1 MGFAQSNFKL
11 REGSKGISGEANE
24 CACTHDEVASSLNV
38 LGELSSISNE
48 WRVVFVTEVAE
59 KKGNMGRAWAVV
71 LVVFLAGFCMPAN
84 MGKTM
89 WVAPLVMQGLGFGPD
104 VLGWVNGVF
113 YVLGAIIAFPAA
125 SFIRRLGIRWSVT
138 IALACGIIGNIIG
151 MFAADVTTLMISR
164 IIEGA
169 GFGLMGVI
177 GVAAISPWFPVERRG
192 FPLGIWAMWVA
203 AANAITPVLDTAIAE
218 NFGGYIAVWYFML
231 GLNVV
236 VLALFLLVY
245 REPSDPFIDEADKK
259 GEVEFR
265 YADIFKNK
273 AVIVLGILFFLEE
286 GAFIASQ
293 GFLSTYVT
301 TNLDAPL
308 MVGTGLV
315 SAGAI
320 WGACFAPIA
329 GKISDKIGSR
339 RKILIFCMICATLFG
354 LGVFTVTDLRLY
366 IVVIVL
372 NGFVGGG
379 VSSMLWAACT
389 ETVPSHL
396 IPGATATLACSQ
408 SVGMFL
414 GSMFVGNVIAAI
426 GYTATSI
433 ALACIFAAG
442 LIVAI
447 AGLKGRL
454 R

>member
-1 MGFAQSNFKL
+1 
-11 REGSKGISGEANE
+11 
-24 CACTHDEVASSLNV
+24 
-38 LGELSSISNE
+38 
-48 WRVVFVTEVAE
+48 
-59 KKGNMGRAWAVV
+59 
-71 LVVFLAGFCMPAN
+71 
-84 MGKTM
+84 
-89 WVAPLVMQGLGFGPD
+89 
-104 VLGWVNGVF
+104 
-113 YVLGAIIAFPAA
+113 
-125 SFIRRLGIRWSVT
+125 
-138 IALACGIIGNIIG
+138 
-151 MFAADVTTLMISR
+151 
-164 IIEGA
+164 
-169 GFGLMGVI
+169 
-177 GVAAISPWFPVERRG
+177 
-192 FPLGIWAMWVA
+192 
-203 AANAITPVLDTAIAE
+203 
-218 NFGGYIAVWYFML
+218 ML

>member
-1 MGFAQSNFKL
+1 M
-11 REGSKGISGEANE
+11 
-24 CACTHDEVASSLNV
+24 
-38 LGELSSISNE
+38 
-48 WRVVFVTEVAE
+48 TENIQ
-59 KKGNMGRAWAVV
+59 KKGNMGRAWAIV

-89 WVAPLVMQGLGFGPD
+89 WVAPLVMESLNFGPD
-104 VLGWVNGVF
+104 TLGWINGVF
-113 YVLGAIIAFPAA
+113 YILGAVIAFPAA
-125 SFIRRLGIRWSVT
+125 SFIRKLGIRWSVT
-138 IALACGIIGNIIG
+138 IALACGICGNAIGAFSSTVA
-151 MFAADVTTLMISR
+151 MLMISR

-177 GVAAISPWFPVERRG
+177 GVAAISPWFPADRRG
-192 FPLGIWAMWVA
+192 FPLGVWATWVA

-218 NFGGYIAVWYFML
+218 NFGGYTAVWYFML
-231 GLNVV
+231 GLNIV
-236 VLALFLLVY
+236 VLAVFLLVY
-245 REPSDPFIDEADKK
+245 QEPSDPYIDEAEKN

-273 AVIVLGILFFLEE
+273 AVIVLGILFFIEE

-293 GFLSTYVT
+293 GFMSTYVT

-329 GKISDKIGSR
+329 GRLSDKIGSR
-339 RKILIFCMICATLFG
+339 RKILIFCMVCAVLFG
-354 LGVFTVTDLRLY
+354 LGVFTVKNLGLY

-372 NGFVGGG
+372 NGFIGGG

-389 ETVPSHL
+389 EAVPSHL
-396 IPGATATLACSQ
+396 VAGATATLACSQ

-414 GSMFVGNVIAAI
+414 GSMLVGNVIAAI
-426 GYTATSI
+426 GYTWTSVG
-433 ALACIFAAG
+433 LACIFG
-442 LIVAI
+442 LGLLVAI
-447 AGLKGRL
+447 FGLKGRL